1 MGPLIA
7 IIGRPNVGKST
18 LFNSLIGE
26 NLSLV
31 ADFPG
36 LTRDRKYGSTNI
48 QNSSYIFIDTAGIS
62 NTDDDFE
69 KLILLETNKA
79 IQEADGFLFLVDA
92 TSPLSALDEEI
103 NKILRK
109 SGKHYLLCINKS
121 DKKNSKLNL
130 QDYYELGVEHS
141 LPISAKNKNGLS
153 ELKNKIKK
161 IFLSDYSPDLEKS
174 KEVNKYNI
182 SILGKP
188 NAGKSTFFNTVLKDN
203 RAIVSN
209 VPGTTVDSIS
219 ENLIFKQESLLLTD
233 TAGLRKKGK
242 IKKDNEVY
250 SSKKAISSIRSSDA
264 IIYLIDGRELVTDQ
278 DLHLLSLIIS
288 SGKPLIIG
296 INKSETLSNY
306 EKSLLRRNLNKKL
319 SFLSHIEV
327 DYISAL
333 KGIGTSNILTKLLK
347 TIKKSR
353 KEFNLKH
360 LNLLIE
366 EAQKLNPPSMIGR
379 FRPIIKFVS
388 LGNSLPPTFIFHGNK
403 LEGIN
408 KNYEKFLE
416 NFLRK
421 KLKLQGIPIKF
432 VYKTNVNPFKDK
444 KNQLTKRQ
452 YAKRKRVRSH

>member
-1 MGPLIA
+1 M
-7 IIGRPNVGKST
+7 
-18 LFNSLIGE
+18 
-26 NLSLV
+26 
-31 ADFPG
+31 
-36 LTRDRKYGSTNI
+36 
-48 QNSSYIFIDTAGIS
+48 
-62 NTDDDFE
+62 
-69 KLILLETNKA
+69 
-79 IQEADGFLFLVDA
+79 
-92 TSPLSALDEEI
+92 
-103 NKILRK
+103 
-109 SGKHYLLCINKS
+109 
-121 DKKNSKLNL
+121 
-130 QDYYELGVEHS
+130 
-141 LPISAKNKNGLS
+141 
-153 ELKNKIKK
+153 
-161 IFLSDYSPDLEKS
+161 
-174 KEVNKYNI
+174 
-182 SILGKP
+182 
-188 NAGKSTFFNTVLKDN
+188 
-203 RAIVSN
+203 
-209 VPGTTVDSIS
+209 
-219 ENLIFKQESLLLTD
+219 TD

-264 IIYLIDGRELVTDQ
+264 IIYLIDGKELVTDQ

-333 KGIGTSNILTKLLK
+333 KGMGTSNILTKLLR

-360 LNLLIE
+360 LNLLIK
-366 EAQKLNPPSMIGR
+366 EAQKLNPPSMVGR
-379 FRPIIKFVS
+379 FRPKIKFIS
-388 LGNSLPPTFIFHGNK
+388 LGNSSPPTFIFHGNK

-432 VYKTNVNPFKDK
+432 VFKTNVNPFKDK